1 MLILTRLQFWMWI
14 GRIYKLYMW
23 LLAIFCTN
31 SINIHAGLNGLEVG
45 QTVVIAS
52 AVSDLYTEILLTSS
66 WTRRYN
72 IWNLIPCN
80 HMLQVLIHNLMQ
92 IGASADLQKQA
103 HTFSIYLVQPLLATS
118 LALLA
123 YNWYPLS
130 FWVTVT
136 WICWYPVSN
145 YFIQF
150 ITGILL
156 QFLLVTLIH
165 TLLEWLL
172 Q

>member
-1 MLILTRLQFWMWI
+1 M
-14 GRIYKLYMW
+14 
-23 LLAIFCTN
+23 
-31 SINIHAGLNGLEVG
+31 
-45 QTVVIAS
+45 
-52 AVSDLYTEILLTSS
+52 
-66 WTRRYN
+66 
-72 IWNLIPCN
+72 PCN

-136 WICWYPVSN
+136 
-145 YFIQF
+145 
-150 ITGILL
+150 
-156 QFLLVTLIH
+156 
-165 TLLEWLL
+165 
-172 Q
+172 